1 MVAPLTIIAAAKLAA
16 NSVSKIKALC
26 EQGAELHQMG
36 KQLSD
41 FFSAKQDIEKQ
52 HEELQNPPVW
62 KKVLAPGSTQAMAID
77 AVIQRKRTQE
87 LMMEL
92 HRTLKFRG
100 IDWSE
105 VVAEKK
111 AIEAMRQKQ
120 IYARKEIIR
129 KWTEGI
135 LVIVATLLT
144 FGIIGI
150 FIYIYSQRDK

>member
-1 MVAPLTIIAAAKLAA
+1 MEPLTIIAAAKLCA
-16 NSVSKIKALC
+16 NSVKQIKNLC
-26 EQGAELHQMG
+26 DQGAELHQMG

-129 KWTEGI
+129 KWTEGALI
-135 LVIVATLLT
+135 IFATFLT
-144 FGIIGI
+144 FGLIIL
-150 FIYIYSQRDK
+150 FIYIFSKRDK